1 MRPSLN
7 LDSFGDLFVQRQ
19 RRFIIIVVVA
29 AMISL
34 RSSPFRGSTNA
45 SFVLSSRLL
54 EGSQGRER
62 VPSSDLGGQ
71 VISISLSLS
80 LSPADKEQSECCVQS
95 RMQLA
100 YGESEAIHFFD
111 ESLVLFLLLFLLL

>member
-7 LDSFGDLFVQRQ
+7 LDSFEDLFVQRQ

-34 RSSPFRGSTNA
+34 RSSPFRGSKNA

-71 VISISLSLS
+71 VISIS

-111 ESLVLFLLLFLLL
+111 ESLVLLLLLFLLL

>member
-7 LDSFGDLFVQRQ
+7 LDSFEDLFVQRQ

-34 RSSPFRGSTNA
+34 RSSPFRGSKNA

-71 VISISLSLS
+71 VISISLS

-111 ESLVLFLLLFLLL
+111 ESLVLLLLLFLLL